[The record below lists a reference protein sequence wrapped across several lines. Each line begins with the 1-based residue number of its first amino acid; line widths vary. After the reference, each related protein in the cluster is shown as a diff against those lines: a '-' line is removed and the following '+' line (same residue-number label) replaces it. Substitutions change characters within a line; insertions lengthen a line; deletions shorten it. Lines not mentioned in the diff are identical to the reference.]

1 MGSPFQ
7 AIFSAVALAASAIV
21 SLSLFSCARQ
31 PATAEHTVAEYRAN
45 ADLRRAQ
52 FARCANDPGTL
63 GATPDCI
70 NAREASRLEDMG
82 SVRNVAPVRLPRP
95 SVKK

>member
-1 MGSPFQ
+1 MGNPFQ
-7 AIFSAVALAASAIV
+7 AVISALAIAASVIV

-45 ADLRRAQ
+45 ADLRWAQ
-52 FARCANDPGTL
+52 FARCANDPGTF

-82 SVRNVAPVRLPRP
+82 SVRNVAPVELPRP
-95 SVKK
+95 SIKK